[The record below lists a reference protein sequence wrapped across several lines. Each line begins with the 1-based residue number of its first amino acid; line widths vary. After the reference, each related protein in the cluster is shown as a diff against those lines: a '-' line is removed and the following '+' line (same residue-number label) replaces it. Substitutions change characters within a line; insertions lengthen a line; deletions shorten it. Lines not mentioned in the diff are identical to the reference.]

1 MSTTKLSISLD
12 PSSLDLLDL
21 VKETY
26 QCNSRSQAIARA
38 LQLFKELREQ
48 QALEEAYAL
57 SSGHDSAMNAMFSE
71 VQNDGLINE
80 TW

>member
-1 MSTTKLSISLD
+1 
-12 PSSLDLLDL
+12 
-21 VKETY
+21 
-26 QCNSRSQAIARA
+26 

-57 SSGHDSAMNAMFSE
+57 SSGQDSAMNAIFSE